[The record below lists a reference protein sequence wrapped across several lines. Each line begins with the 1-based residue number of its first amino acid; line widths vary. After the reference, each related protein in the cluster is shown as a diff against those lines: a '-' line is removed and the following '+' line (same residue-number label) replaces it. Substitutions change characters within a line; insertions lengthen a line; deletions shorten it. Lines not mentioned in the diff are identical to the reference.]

1 MDQWIDA
8 FPALAALDEPTRHQL
23 AAAAQVVTLPR
34 GAAPF
39 RAGADCESYVLVIA
53 GSVRVQMVSEGGR
66 EIVLYRVEDGQTCI
80 LTTACLMAD
89 EVYPAEAIAE
99 TPVLA
104 AILPASRFRALVA
117 TSAAFRHFVFTAYGR
132 RLADLMA
139 LIQEV
144 AFRRIDARL
153 AELLLARVDAAGNV
167 TATHH
172 DLATELGSVREVVSR
187 QLKEFERG
195 GLVRLARGRV
205 TVLDRAGLARVGEG
219 AAG

>member
-8 FPALAALDEPTRHQL
+8 FPALAALDAPARRTL

-39 RAGADCESYVLVIA
+39 RAGADCESYVLVIE
-53 GSVRVQMVSEGGR
+53 GSVRVQMISEGGR

-89 EVYPAEAIAE
+89 EAYPAEAIAE
-99 TPVLA
+99 TPVVA

-117 TSAAFRHFVFTAYGR
+117 DSAVFRHFVFAAYGR
-132 RLADLMA
+132 RLAELMA

-153 AELLLARVDAAGNV
+153 AELLLARAAAGGDV
-167 TATHH
+167 AATHQE
-172 DLATELGSVREVVSR
+172 LATELGSVREVVSR
-187 QLKEFERG
+187 QLKEFERR

-205 TVLDRAGLARVGEG
+205 SLLDRSALVRLGEG
-219 AAG
+219 AAR